1 MDDHK
6 KPLWGEDIW
15 KDIWIHLQESEA
27 VLTAYKTLTH
37 PLTNGKL
44 MLYLDVGSSN

>member
-1 MDDHK
+1 MITN

-27 VLTAYKTLTH
+27 VLTAFHIQAYKALTDS
-37 PLTNGKL
+37 LAIGKL
-44 MLYLDVGSSN
+44 ML